1 MAVIPNPYPQPGSSG
16 GAEALTSG
24 EALFERVAFT
34 QQQALTGGTLALTYW
49 HAVKTET
56 VNHVITGTGS
66 QAASG
71 LSYAAIG
78 LYTISP
84 AGALTLA
91 ASTSNLSGTLWAGT
105 FTEYTAA
112 LTAGF
117 PKVAGTRYAMGLLAV
132 GTTPPNL
139 WSQFVSFSDAAPIL
153 AGTLGG
159 QTTLPATIPAA
170 SVSTGSFNIA
180 WQALVTP

>member
-34 QQQALTGGTLALTYW
+34 QQQTLTGGTLALTYW

-56 VNHVITGTGS
+56 AGHVVTGTGS
-66 QAASG
+66 QGASG

-78 LYTISP
+78 LYTIDGS
-84 AGALTLA
+84 GNLTLA
-91 ASTSNLSGTLWAGT
+91 ASTGNLSGTLWVNT

-139 WSQFVSFSDAAPIL
+139 WAQFASFTDAAPIL
-153 AGTLGG
+153 AGTVSES
-159 QTTLPATIPAA
+159 TLPATIAAA